1 MDSVK
6 NYKSGK
12 VVKAIKTFLVCASI
26 AVAAKEL
33 PVING
38 ESLLDHFYNIGETQ
52 NLQLRAQ
59 KALPIELEK
68 GMKREM
74 LGLKFVYPDG
84 KEERIDF
91 EKCKKIYDYNP
102 DICKRQV
109 RVLYNSAVYQW
120 DDCEIISEDGV
131 LMASPVVNIPEKE
144 EITNNVQ
151 KLKKTKE

>member
-6 NYKSGK
+6 NYRGRK
-12 VVKAIKTFLVCASI
+12 VIKNISTILVCISV
-26 AVAAKEL
+26 AVAAKGL

-38 ESLLDHFYNIGETQ
+38 ESLFDHFYNLQEKQ
-52 NLQLRAQ
+52 YLQLRAQ

-120 DDCEIISEDGV
+120 DDCEIINEDGV
-131 LMASPVVNIPEKE
+131 LMASPIVKPPEKE
-144 EITNNVQ
+144 EISNNVQ
-151 KLKKTKE
+151 QLKKTNE